1 MNKAMTKVAL
11 LDCSEYHAR
20 VIRDKILEGLSLLDL
35 DPSLFFGKRVVVKP
49 NLLSASVP
57 EKAIVTHPEFF
68 RGALQAVKALGGNP
82 VLVESPAF
90 HPLDKVM
97 RKTGYG
103 AVVEE
108 EGCEIADTKDTKVLF
123 YEKGSRYRRF
133 ELPRL
138 LFEADI
144 VLNLP
149 KFKTHGLTYI
159 TGAVKNL
166 FGFIH
171 GLKKSQWHIKAK
183 DKEAFSS
190 LLLDLYEVITRG
202 FEPPKKFLHVMD
214 AIVAMEGDG
223 PGSSGSPKEV
233 GAMLM
238 GEDAIALDSI
248 MVAISGLDRDKALTL
263 GPGEERGL
271 GTASMEGIHLR
282 GLSLDDFSVDAFR
295 PGVSS
300 PVSRIDRWPMNTSF
314 LKNLLIEKPLPLETK
329 CILCYECR
337 AICPASAIE
346 KTDDKG
352 KKPIYDYDK
361 CIRCLCCM
369 EICPEGAITIKRGR
383 LQGLLDR
390 WVK

>member
-1 MNKAMTKVAL
+1 MTKVAL
-11 LDCSEYHAR
+11 LNCSEYHAPT
-20 VIRDKILEGLSLLDL
+20 IRDKILEGLSLVEL
-35 DPSLFFGKRVVVKP
+35 DPSLFSRKRVVVKP
-49 NLLSASVP
+49 NLLNASVP

-68 RGALQAVKALGGNP
+68 RGALQAVKALGGSP

-90 HPLDKVM
+90 QALDKVM
-97 RKTGYG
+97 RKTGYK

-108 EGCEIADTKDTKVLF
+108 EGCEIADTRDTGVLF

-133 ELPRL
+133 ELPRA
-138 LFEADI
+138 LFEADV

-166 FGFIH
+166 FGFVH

-190 LLLDLYEVITRG
+190 LLLDLYEVIIKG
-202 FEPPKKFLHVMD
+202 FEHPKRFIHVMD

-233 GAMLM
+233 GAVLV

-248 MVAISGLDRDKALTL
+248 MVAIAGLDRDKVLTL
-263 GPGEERGL
+263 GLGDERGL
-271 GTASMEGIHLR
+271 GTASVEGIDLR
-282 GLSLDDFSVDAFR
+282 GLGLQDFSVGAFR
-295 PGVSS
+295 PGLSN
-300 PVSRIDRWPMNTSF
+300 PVSRIDRWPMNTPF

-329 CILCYECR
+329 CTLCYQCR
-337 AICPASAIE
+337 AICPAGAIE
-346 KTDDKG
+346 KTDDKDN
-352 KKPIYDYDK
+352 KPVYDYDK